1 MEALVGL
8 PQLSFASK
16 IVLAEKRKHNGA
28 TEGLHVKDVKTRERG
43 ESERGESESV
53 AAFPWQFLAK

>member
-1 MEALVGL
+1 MGL

-28 TEGLHVKDVKTRERG
+28 TEGPHMKDDKTRER
-43 ESERGESESV
+43 EASQREASQRE
-53 AAFPWQFLAK
+53 AAQ